1 MKNKLFKFSLFFL
14 IICNISLAD
23 QFSFETSKI
32 EILNEGNLIIAAE
45 GKAKSFDE
53 DLVINAKKFEYNKN
67 QRILKAFNGK

>member
-32 EILNEGNLIIAAE
+32 DSNLFWVDLIKPNEGRLDP
-45 GKAKSFDE
+45 GKLHSLTHPFENHPKVGKSF
-53 DLVINAKKFEYNKN
+53 
-67 QRILKAFNGK
+67 